1 MRWSTMSGWGVA
13 LAVFAGFAQGQVVL
27 SPDVGGV
34 YAESEPN
41 ESKAAANVI
50 ESLDDGQIIR
60 GVTRGTSTAAGETS
74 VDYFHLKTA
83 QAPLGL
89 YRHRLVTT
97 SAIAGHTTQIRG
109 LSQFAGTITEG
120 SDALVQASSATTTPA
135 RMNQWYGFGR
145 AEEVYYRVQGTTAT
159 TANYES
165 TYSRVLVQP
174 TVIDG
179 SFAVGSITITTQGQ
193 AHNSDSDFWIYDG
206 NLNPIPGLG
215 IDDAPGVTGGPGTV
229 TGTFA
234 QGEYYLALSNYN
246 FMNNQA
252 STYPT
257 EGFADGSV
265 LDFADIAANSSSSTG
280 MNLAFAIQA
289 DGEPA
294 RQFTATKA
302 EPYEILWFNFIVGTI
317 TPVCIA
323 DVDDG
328 SATGTPDGAVTI
340 DDLLYYLGVFQQG
353 DVAADVDDGSGTATP
368 DGAVTID
375 DLLYYLARFQA
386 GC

>member
-193 AHNSDSDFWIYDG
+193 GHNSDSDFWIYDG

-234 QGEYYLALSNYN
+234 QGEYHRAFKLQLHEQPGEHVSNRGIRRRIGARLRGYRRELQ
-246 FMNNQA
+246 FV
-252 STYPT
+252 
-257 EGFADGSV
+257 DGHESRV
-265 LDFADIAANSSSSTG
+265 RHPG
-280 MNLAFAIQA
+280 
-289 DGEPA
+289 
-294 RQFTATKA
+294 
-302 EPYEILWFNFIVGTI
+302 
-317 TPVCIA
+317 
-323 DVDDG
+323 
-328 SATGTPDGAVTI
+328 
-340 DDLLYYLGVFQQG
+340 
-353 DVAADVDDGSGTATP
+353 
-368 DGAVTID
+368 
-375 DLLYYLARFQA
+375 
-386 GC
+386 